1 MVAENI
7 THFNDQKSY
16 RLINSKFPPID
27 LFDDVAS
34 AEEFELLYE
43 IQART
48 NPRIQNEVGDLNLI
62 SPEEIPFGIVGCSYA
77 TASFTHVNPAGSR
90 FSDGSFGALYMANKI
105 ETAIAE
111 TRHHQALYFSQ
122 VEGLA
127 YDVITMRGLA
137 CYFDGALIN
146 ICRNSDDSN
155 NSDDALY
162 HPSDYSAAQTLG
174 GKLKAQGK
182 EGLQYNSVRQE
193 GAICWVLFT
202 PKKVKKIEQT
212 AHFEFIWDGQSIA
225 KVEKV
230 SKIF

>member
-1 MVAENI
+1 MVADNI
-7 THFNDQKSY
+7 VHLNDQKSY

-34 AEEFELLYE
+34 AEEFEILYE

-62 SPEEIPFGIVGCSYA
+62 SPEEIPFGIAGCSYA

-90 FSDGSFGALYMANKI
+90 FSNGSFGALYMADKV

-137 CYFDGALIN
+137 CYFDGELIN
-146 ICRNSDDSN
+146 ICHN
-155 NSDDALY
+155 NDDALY

-174 GKLKAQGK
+174 SKLKAQEK
-182 EGLQYNSVRQE
+182 EGLQYNSVRQKD
-193 GAICWVLFT
+193 AICWVLFT

-230 SKIF
+230 SKVF

>member
-7 THFNDQKSY
+7 AHFNDQKSY

-62 SPEEIPFGIVGCSYA
+62 SPEENPFGIAGYSYA

-90 FSDGSFGALYMANKI
+90 FSDGSFGALYMADTV

-111 TRHHQALYFSQ
+111 TRYHQALYFSQ

-146 ICRNSDDSN
+146 ISHN
-155 NSDDALY
+155 NDGTLY
-162 HPSDYSAAQTLG
+162 HPRDYTAAQTLG

-182 EGLQYNSVRQE
+182 EGLQYNSVRRE

-202 PKKVKKIEQT
+202 PKKVKKIEQI
-212 AHFEFIWDGQSIA
+212 AQFEFIWDGKNIA